1 METKTAYIIHG
12 WECSS
17 QGGFLPWLKKELEN
31 KGYQVSVPDMPDTNT
46 PQISAWLGKMQELI
60 GTPDENTIIIGH
72 SLGGLAILL
81 YLQSL
86 PPQSRVGQAVLVAS
100 VIEKIEGMS
109 VEEALIAAPW
119 LEQGKSLDANKI
131 KEVCPQINAFFSD
144 DDPFIPLSSEQ
155 IAREQLGAATVI
167 EHQKGHFNQ
176 KTNIY
181 EVPEVLEI
189 II

>member
-1 METKTAYIIHG
+1 METKKAYIIHG

-17 QGGFLPWLKKELEN
+17 QGGFLPWLKTELEN

-46 PQISAWLGKMQELI
+46 SQISAWLGKMQELI
-60 GTPDENTIIIGH
+60 GTPDENTILIGH

-109 VEEALIAAPW
+109 VKETLIATPW
-119 LEQGKSLDANKI
+119 LEQGKNLHADKI

-155 IAREQLGAATVI
+155 IAREQLGAITVI

-181 EVPEVLEI
+181 EVPEVLAI

>member
-1 METKTAYIIHG
+1 MSTKKAYIIHG
-12 WECSS
+12 WEGNS

-31 KGYQVSVPDMPDTNT
+31 KGYQVSVPDMPDANT

-60 GTPDENTIIIGH
+60 GVPDENTILIGH

-100 VIEKIEGMS
+100 VIEDIKDLSPEGAVIINS
-109 VEEALIAAPW
+109 W
-119 LEQGKSLDANKI
+119 LEKGKNLEADKI

-144 DDPFIPLSSEQ
+144 DDPFIPLTSEQ
-155 IAREQLGAATVI
+155 IAREQLGAITVI

-176 KTNIY
+176 ETDIY
-181 EVPEVLEI
+181 EVPEVLAI